1 MELGTFG
8 VELET
13 FRAVEVER
21 RGGVKRRDVAEHR
34 RDFAAEGRN
43 GAKRSGV
50 PELQNP
56 SCAERSPGASR
67 SLGATP
73 EQAKRRTRHDK
84 RPQLHAKRRKLQTEG
99 DNITQISGLAFFRA
113 LGVVERASGVART
126 GELKDGAMAFFRDTT
141 SNFVKDG
148 AIPPRIS

>member
-1 MELGTFG
+1 MVPGTF
-8 VELET
+8 VVPLAPV
-13 FRAVEVER
+13 RAAESGGGR
-21 RGGVKRRDVAEHR
+21 RSEG
-34 RDFAAEGRN
+34 EGRN
-43 GAKRSGV
+43 GAQEGFCSGGTERS
-50 PELQNP
+50 E
-56 SCAERSPGASR
+56 AEWSPGASR

-73 EQAKRRTRHDK
+73 EQAKRRKRHDK